1 MVGFICRASGAC
13 VRRIRRRQRA
23 SPPPDL
29 WLIICSCSTHRRPA
43 WAPLLPTNFSPLYG
57 FIKNANEHWRLQSWS
72 AARWGQHEKKKPIN
86 RKESS
91 HKDRNTDV
99 KFMPRVQGPKFI
111 VSIGYIDYEAALV
124 LIFIFVIKVKEK

>member
-1 MVGFICRASGAC
+1 MSTGDCNRG
-13 VRRIRRRQRA
+13 RQ
-23 SPPPDL
+23 PGGVN
-29 WLIICSCSTHRRPA
+29 T
-43 WAPLLPTNFSPLYG
+43 
-57 FIKNANEHWRLQSWS
+57 K
-72 AARWGQHEKKKPIN
+72 KKKPIN

-111 VSIGYIDYEAALV
+111 VSIGYIDYEAALA